1 MDFGLT
7 FGDNGGM
14 TSQTATETPA
24 RRLAAV
30 IVAAG
35 GGTRMGDGLE
45 KQFRNLAGCSVLAHS
60 TTAFLV
66 HPATAR
72 VVIVVA
78 AGRKADAMTAL
89 GDLAGDARVVIVDG
103 GARRQDSVAAGLAVA
118 GGPAIS
124 LVAIHDAARPLLPQ
138 RVISDL
144 VAALDAGADAALPV
158 LPVFDTVKLIAGSQ
172 VEDTIERAS
181 LGRAQT
187 PQIFH
192 LADLRA
198 RHDTLAPDTE
208 ITDDIRL
215 YEDGSSRI
223 DIVTGD
229 ECLMKLTR
237 PTDFAILS
245 AVPHPEGGST
255 MPAALPPFDI
265 RTGNGYDVHRFG
277 DDEGPVRL
285 GGINIAHDRGLAAH
299 SDGDVGLHALC
310 DAIFGALADGDIG
323 SHFPPSDER
332 WKNAD
337 SAQFLAFAVSRCAE
351 HGAAIM
357 LLDLTLVCERP
368 KIGPHRDAMRARIA
382 QLAGIDI
389 SRVAVKATT
398 SEQLGFT
405 GRGEGIAAQATATLV
420 MTGPH
425 R

>member
-60 TTAFLV
+60 TTAFLT

-144 VAALDAGADAALPV
+144 VAALDAGADSYL
-158 LPVFDTVKLIAGSQ
+158 
-172 VEDTIERAS
+172 
-181 LGRAQT
+181 
-187 PQIFH
+187 
-192 LADLRA
+192 
-198 RHDTLAPDTE
+198 TE
-208 ITDDIRL
+208 
-215 YEDGSSRI
+215 
-223 DIVTGD
+223 
-229 ECLMKLTR
+229 
-237 PTDFAILS
+237 
-245 AVPHPEGGST
+245 
-255 MPAALPPFDI
+255 PFD
-265 RTGNGYDVHRFG
+265 RTKMT
-277 DDEGPVRL
+277 EK
-285 GGINIAHDRGLAAH
+285 HDR
-299 SDGDVGLHALC
+299 
-310 DAIFGALADGDIG
+310 
-323 SHFPPSDER
+323 
-332 WKNAD
+332 
-337 SAQFLAFAVSRCAE
+337 
-351 HGAAIM
+351 
-357 LLDLTLVCERP
+357 TL
-368 KIGPHRDAMRARIA
+368 
-382 QLAGIDI
+382 
-389 SRVAVKATT
+389 
-398 SEQLGFT
+398 
-405 GRGEGIAAQATATLV
+405 
-420 MTGPH
+420 
-425 R
+425 

>member
-357 LLDLTLVCERP
+357 HLDLTLVCERP
-368 KIGPHRDAMRARIA
+368 KIGPHRDAIRPRIA